1 MVTPAPDTPPGAPR
15 SPSEPALPIPPL
27 IRHKVT
33 PPPPEPRL
41 LQRPRLLRAL
51 DEAAGQRLTLL
62 AAPAGAGKTA
72 LLSAWAN
79 TQGARSAAATRLAWL
94 SLGREENEPMVLATM
109 LAAALQRAGLPLS
122 WPPFPLCEDDERVRV
137 TMAWSLNAIA
147 AADEPVTLVLDGY
160 DALTSPA
167 AHELVLALLEQ
178 GSPGLRVIVAAR
190 GEPPLPLARLRA
202 RRQLAE
208 LRGEDLRWSVSE
220 AAMYLND
227 RLGLAL
233 AHPQIAELVARTE
246 GWVTGLSL
254 AALALEERRA
264 APELAAQRFVA
275 DFMVGEVLER
285 EPQPT
290 QHFLLQTALLDELS
304 GPLVESLLLPEDG
317 SAERAAL
324 LGGFPSGLAAL
335 EALERRGLFLHPIEG
350 RPGWYRYHG
359 LFAETLREQL
369 HQRLPERAAEL
380 TARLAG
386 STVGQGA
393 PPRPARAEAPA
404 SEGLAEPLSERE
416 QETLG
421 LIAAGKPNREVA
433 ALLNISESTVKSHVK
448 HIFAKLNA
456 RNRTEAV
463 AIARDLQLL
472 GP

>member
-1 MVTPAPDTPPGAPR
+1 MVTTAPDTPLDAPR
-15 SPSEPALPIPPL
+15 SSSEPALAIPPL
-27 IRHKVT
+27 LKHKIT
-33 PPPPEPRL
+33 PPPPEPRV
-41 LQRPRLLRAL
+41 LQRPRLMRAL
-51 DEAAGQRLTLL
+51 DEAAAQRLTLL
-62 AAPAGAGKTA
+62 AAPAGSGKTA

-79 TQGARSAAATRLAWL
+79 AQDSRASARLAWL
-94 SLGREENEPMVLATM
+94 TLGREENEPLIFATV

-122 WPPFPLCEDDERVRV
+122 WPSFPLCEGDERVRV

-160 DALTSPA
+160 DALTRPA
-167 AHELVLALLEQ
+167 AHELVLTLLEQ

-233 AHPQIAELVARTE
+233 AHAQVAELVARSE
-246 GWVTGLSL
+246 GWATGLSL

-264 APELAAQRFVA
+264 TPELAAHRFVA

-285 EPQPT
+285 EPLAT
-290 QHFLLQTALLDELS
+290 QHFLLQAALLDELS
-304 GPLVESLLLPEDG
+304 GPLVESLLLPEEG
-317 SAERAAL
+317 SAERSAY
-324 LGGFPSGLAAL
+324 LGGFPSGQAAL
-335 EALERRGLFLHPIEG
+335 EALERRGLFLNPIES
-350 RPGWYRYHG
+350 RPGWYRFHG
-359 LFAETLREQL
+359 LFAQTLREQL
-369 HQRLPERAAEL
+369 QQRLPERAAAL
-380 TARLAG
+380 AARLAG
-386 STVGQGA
+386 ATGGQGA
-393 PPRPARAEAPA
+393 PARPVRAELLVPA
-404 SEGLAEPLSERE
+404 GLTEPLSERE

-421 LIAAGKPNREVA
+421 LIAAGRPNREVA